1 MIDISTV
8 DGNIDDKDEIRK
20 LRLLDRVLK
29 CFNGSDSVG
38 EGK

>member
-20 LRLLDRVLK
+20 LCLLDRVLK